1 MYINVQGVHMKL
13 FNRRKKVIDTNIPPE
28 VQAYSQAEHRERM
41 GVAWLVGVVSLVLTI
56 FVLAGL
62 FFGGRWLYRAIAG
75 PTNNESQTQTTDK
88 EQTSEDKQQANDEN
102 TSTSKPENDST
113 APSNNTPQAVPATPT
128 PATTPTTGP
137 SIPRTGPDSDE

>member
-1 MYINVQGVHMKL
+1 MYINVQGEHMKL
-13 FNRRKKVIDTNIPPE
+13 FNRRKKIVDPNIPPE

-56 FVLAGL
+56 IVLVGL
-62 FFGGRWLYRAIAG
+62 FYGGRWLYRTIA
-75 PTNNESQTQTTDK
+75 PSNNETQTQSATDK
-88 EQTSEDKQQANDEN
+88 EQSTGDEQKTKDES
-102 TSTSKPENDST
+102 TSTSKPESGST
-113 APSNNTPQAVPATPT
+113 APSGSAPQAAPA